1 MSISSSACLYVE
13 VSRQETPISE
23 PRTQTR
29 DERKVVLYTL
39 MSLDG
44 AVDHPG
50 RYFAG
55 SRSGEAPEFDSVM
68 NDNERRIIRAQDAVL
83 LGRRMYDEWSR
94 YWPNVDDQPFAG
106 FINNVKKYVVTS
118 TPLSNGWHN
127 SEAVGGPIEDLVR
140 DLKARPGGDIGVHG
154 SIQLAQSLL
163 EAELVDQLQ
172 LVVGPAFG
180 FPGRRLFAS
189 TEDIRRLELLSAT
202 PTPSGSVLLAYRLCC
217 EKPLL

>member
-1 MSISSSACLYVE
+1 M
-13 VSRQETPISE
+13 TE
-23 PRTQTR
+23 PGTQTH

-55 SRSGEAPEFDSVM
+55 SRPGEAPEFDSVM
-68 NDNERRIIRAQDAVL
+68 IDNERRIIGAQDAVL
-83 LGRRMYDEWSR
+83 LGRHMYDEWSR
-94 YWPNVDDQPFAG
+94 YWPNVDHQPFAD
-106 FINNVKKYVVTS
+106 FINTVKKYVVTS

-127 SEAVGGPIEDLVR
+127 SEPVAGPIEDLVR
-140 DLKARPGGDIGVHG
+140 DLKTRPGGDIGVHG

-163 EAELVDQLQ
+163 EAELVDELQ

-180 FPGRRLFAS
+180 LPGRRLFAS
-189 TEDIRRLELLSAT
+189 TEDVGRLELLSAM
-202 PTPSGSVLLAYRLCC
+202 PTPSGSVLLGYRLLRSAAAVSR
-217 EKPLL
+217 PSRP